1 MISAQLGNGLG
12 FPSFSS
18 IAKTALNPIAAT
30 KASIAATKAVTKKS
44 AAATVAVT
52 KKSAQVVY
60 QAHAIPTKWL
70 ALKPTEWLADKALA
84 PVKSRVRTIVS
95 RRAAKI
101 AMDKRKSTTP
111 TPAEV
116 AEAKAWTKHKLMYDG
131 PAGVPTPHGAI
142 LALFAGAPSFSG
154 SGFGSSYYG
163 GQLGVAPAVAAAAV
177 PILITLANAMIK
189 KYANSGEAPANPRAD
204 AQATSP
210 AMDSQPEAPMAA
222 GTQDLQPVQD
232 AVTQAAAEAG
242 GDPAAPAGGKG
253 KHGGLPGGITKK
265 HLMIGGAVIGGIVL
279 ISMLKK

>member
-84 PVKSRVRTIVS
+84 PVKSRVRKLVS

-101 AMDKRKSTTP
+101 AMDKRKSATP

-116 AEAKAWTKHKLMYDG
+116 AEAKAWTKHKLTYDG

-142 LALFAGAPSFSG
+142 LALFAGSPGFSG
-154 SGFGSSYYG
+154 SGFGSYYD
-163 GQLGVAPAVAAAAV
+163 GQLGIAPAVAAAAV
-177 PILITLANAMIK
+177 PVLVTLANAMIK

-242 GDPAAPAGGKG
+242 GDPAAAGGKG
-253 KHGGLPGGITKK
+253 KHGGLPGGITRK
-265 HLMIGGAVIGGIVL
+265 HLMIGGVVIGGIVL
-279 ISMLKK
+279 ISMLRK